1 VPAAPPPRPVL
12 AGGKRK
18 TRVQHVISLALHYRL
33 APADAPEARK
43 FARALAEETGLALQK
58 GDMVSSHAVLADW
71 TYRGAVWE
79 EYLDYEDVGRGF
91 RADNGF
97 VGQNGYRRIYS
108 ETTRKFVGALGLNEI
123 TPYLNAE
130 YKTDPS
136 GNVLY
141 QQNNLGLRFGLP
153 RATTTGFEI
162 RPNNLVAVREGGGV
176 RKRDQFYFFVDS
188 NPASWFSHLFSEVA
202 IGDRV
207 DVANNRVGKGYFY
220 TVQASLKPHQRFEL
234 EYQISDDVID
244 SIEPVEGSKRILKQ
258 RVQQALGIWHFT
270 SRDSV
275 RTIWQLTSTR
285 RAPSLWE
292 QPVSAYDSNDT
303 VSIVYGHRRGLG
315 TNFYAGFNWSR
326 VRDRDAGIRT
336 YQTEFFVK
344 GSWAFDVL

>member
-1 VPAAPPPRPVL
+1 
-12 AGGKRK
+12 
-18 TRVQHVISLALHYRL
+18 
-33 APADAPEARK
+33 
-43 FARALAEETGLALQK
+43 
-58 GDMVSSHAVLADW
+58 MC
-71 TYRGAVWE
+71 
-79 EYLDYEDVGRGF
+79 
-91 RADNGF
+91 
-97 VGQNGYRRIYS
+97 
-108 ETTRKFVGALGLNEI
+108 
-123 TPYLNAE
+123 
-130 YKTDPS
+130 
-136 GNVLY
+136 
-141 QQNNLGLRFGLP
+141 
-153 RATTTGFEI
+153 I
-162 RPNNLVAVREGGGV
+162 R
-176 RKRDQFYFFVDS
+176 DS
-188 NPASWFSHLFSEVA
+188 
-202 IGDRV
+202 
-207 DVANNRVGKGYFY
+207 FY